1 MIKEQDM
8 AQTIAK
14 TELRST
20 GSTASR
26 VRVVTGKSGV
36 SAWLVEDYTVPLIAF
51 EAAFI
56 GGSVQETDADA
67 GTITMMANLLEEGA
81 GNLDSQAFQERLE
94 SKAIEMSFS
103 AGRESIR
110 ASMRTLIRN
119 LDDAF
124 HLLALAIKEP
134 RFDEDAI
141 ARVRAQTLSGIK
153 RDEFDPDSMA
163 SRNWFRLAF
172 PNHPYGREDR
182 GTAKTVPG
190 IARKGIQAAKDRLFA
205 RDCLRIAVVGAID
218 EKTLAAYLDQV
229 FGDLPAK
236 ASLVDV
242 PLISPAD
249 LGSRHVID
257 LDVPQSTLRFGT
269 AGPLRKDADFMPQ
282 FVINHILGGGAFQA
296 RLFKEVREKRGLAYS
311 VSSSLYPMP
320 HAGLLF
326 GGTATK
332 NERTMESL
340 SVIEDEIR
348 KLAQDGPG
356 ESELAKAKSYLTGSY
371 ALRFDTSSK
380 IAGQLVQIQVDGLG
394 IDYTDRRNAEI
405 EAVGMVEAKAAAV
418 KLLGKGK
425 LLVTIVGRPE
435 GA

>member
-1 MIKEQDM
+1 MM
-8 AQTIAK
+8 AQNVAK
-14 TELRST
+14 AELHSN

-26 VRVVTGKSGV
+26 VRIVTGKSGV
-36 SAWLVEDYTVPLIAF
+36 TAWLVEDYTVPLIAF

-56 GGSVQETDADA
+56 GGSVQEADADA
-67 GTITMMANLLEEGA
+67 GTITLMANLLEEGA
-81 GNLDSQAFQERLE
+81 GSLSSQQFQERLE
-94 SKAIEMSFS
+94 ARAIEMSFS
-103 AGRESIR
+103 AGRESVR
-110 ASMRTLIRN
+110 ASMRSLTRN
-119 LDDAF
+119 LDEAF
-124 HLLALAIKEP
+124 HLLAIAIKEP
-134 RFDEDAI
+134 RFDDDAI
-141 ARVRAQTLSGIK
+141 ERVRAQTLSGIK

-163 SRNWFRLAF
+163 SRNWFKLAF
-172 PNHPYGREDR
+172 PGHPYGREDR

-190 IARKGIQAAKDRLFA
+190 ITRAGILAAKERLFA
-205 RDCLRIAVVGAID
+205 RNCLKIAVVGAID

-229 FGDLPAK
+229 FGDLPAEAK
-236 ASLVDV
+236 LTDV
-242 PLISPAD
+242 PVIGPAN

-257 LDVPQSTLRFGT
+257 LDVPQSTLRFGA
-269 AGPLRKDADFMPQ
+269 AGPLRKDADFMSQ
-282 FVINHILGGGAFQA
+282 FVINHILGGGVFQA

-332 NERTMESL
+332 NERALESL
-340 SVIEDEIR
+340 SVIKDEIR
-348 KLAQDGPG
+348 KLAEDGPG

-380 IAGQLVQIQVDGLG
+380 IAGQLVQIQIDGLG

-405 EAVGMVEAKAAAV
+405 EAVGMVEAKAAAT
-418 KLLGKGK
+418 KLLGDGK

-435 GA
+435 GV